1 MAGKGIIMAT
11 QEELRRLHVIE
22 KVLEGGLKQVEAAEI
37 LSLSSRHIR
46 RVVKRVKKEGSPI
59 ERSAIEPQDSGSAQG

>member
-11 QEELRRLHVIE
+11 QEELRRLHIVQ

-37 LSLSSRHIR
+37 LSLSGR
-46 RVVKRVKKEGSPI
+46 
-59 ERSAIEPQDSGSAQG
+59 QGR